1 MSIAKKKSLFFL
13 PHNHCAKESL
23 ISCVCVCV
31 CDLPNKR
38 CDSTNQLR

>member
-31 CDLPNKR
+31 TSPTRGVTQPIN
-38 CDSTNQLR
+38 